1 MIIKNLEGIKKQV
14 VFLSWS
20 LWGGGQEKF
29 LFYLAKHLNP
39 AYFEP
44 HVVYSNQPE
53 NRPVEP
59 DPSISIHFLNLSST
73 AASLANTAGQQNR
86 PVFQNILRHVFRRL
100 PTSVKDKLKS
110 YRNRIFSKF
119 FNLLNPVPQ
128 SISADQEPLHSSE
141 IILKSIFVSLTYAF
155 ALRKVLAQLRV
166 DAVIVAM
173 QEGPTIQ
180 AWLNKIHDT
189 HNYISYL
196 CIPESIYL
204 AFLYREPE
212 QLLVEK
218 WLFENACRAAK
229 TVIVPN
235 EWMRADI
242 EREFGIDHKS
252 IRIIPNAIDCQ
263 QVLAM
268 SEIPISGHIN
278 LSGKTVFVQLA
289 RLDPQKNHELTIES
303 CDILRKKLDNFLIL
317 VIGDGTEK
325 AKIKK
330 MVYKRNLSN
339 YIHFF
344 GDMKNPYP
352 YLKIARASI
361 LTSRFEASPL
371 VLLDSLLLGAV
382 PVCVDCI
389 AGPRDILCDGK
400 YGILVPPND
409 PNAFAEAMYRIAT
422 DDQLH
427 YELKSLGMPRAFE
440 FDISIFV
447 KQWEEVLCS
456 GNGSETHP

>member
-1 MIIKNLEGIKKQV
+1 MTIKKSEQTKKQV
-14 VFLSWS
+14 VFFTWS
-20 LWGGGQEKF
+20 LWGGGQEK
-29 LFYLAKHLNP
+29 LLLYLAKHINP

-44 HVVYSNQPE
+44 HIVYSNQPE

-59 DPSISIHFLNLSST
+59 ELSITTHCLMNST
-73 AASLANTAGQQNR
+73 APSSANTSGQQNR
-86 PVFQNILRHVFRRL
+86 HGFQSMLSRIFHRL
-100 PTSVKDKLKS
+100 PTSVKDKLRS

-128 SISADQEPLHSSE
+128 LISADQKLLHTSGMIS
-141 IILKSIFVSLTYAF
+141 KSIVVSLNYAF
-155 ALRKVLAQLRV
+155 ALRKVLSQLSSS
-166 DAVIVAM
+166 AIIVAM

-204 AFLYREPE
+204 PFLYRDPE
-212 QLLVEK
+212 QLQVEK
-218 WLFENACRAAK
+218 WLFTNACRAAK
-229 TVIVPN
+229 TIIVPN
-235 EWMRADI
+235 DWMRTDI
-242 EREFGIDHKS
+242 EKEFGIDHKS

-263 QVLAM
+263 QVLNMSAM
-268 SEIPISGHIN
+268 PMSGHIN

-289 RLDPQKNHELTIES
+289 RLDFQKNHELMVEA
-303 CDILRKKLDNFLIL
+303 CDILRNKLNDFLIL
-317 VIGDGTEK
+317 VIGDGTERV
-325 AKIKK
+325 KIEK
-330 MVYKRNLSN
+330 MVYERNLSN
-339 YIHFF
+339 YIKFL

-371 VLLDSLLLGAV
+371 ALLDSLLLGAV
-382 PVCVDCI
+382 PVSVDCI
-389 AGPRDILCDGK
+389 TGPRDILDHGK

-409 PNAFAEAMYRIAT
+409 PNAFAEAIYCIAT

-427 YELKSLGMPRAFE
+427 DKLKSQGMPRAFE
-440 FDISIFV
+440 FDISNFV

-456 GNGSETHP
+456 GNNSETHS

>member
-1 MIIKNLEGIKKQV
+1 VG
-14 VFLSWS
+14 
-20 LWGGGQEKF
+20 
-29 LFYLAKHLNP
+29 
-39 AYFEP
+39 
-44 HVVYSNQPE
+44 
-53 NRPVEP
+53 
-59 DPSISIHFLNLSST
+59 
-73 AASLANTAGQQNR
+73 
-86 PVFQNILRHVFRRL
+86 
-100 PTSVKDKLKS
+100 
-110 YRNRIFSKF
+110 
-119 FNLLNPVPQ
+119 
-128 SISADQEPLHSSE
+128 QEPLHTSGMIS
-141 IILKSIFVSLTYAF
+141 KSIVASLNYAF
-155 ALRKVLAQLRV
+155 ALRKVLSQLRK

-204 AFLYREPE
+204 PLLYRDPE

-218 WLFENACRAAK
+218 WLFTNACRAAK

-235 EWMRADI
+235 EWMCADI
-242 EREFGIDHKS
+242 ENEFGIDHKS

-263 QVLAM
+263 QVLNM
-268 SEIPISGHIN
+268 STIPISGHIS
-278 LSGKTVFVQLA
+278 LSGKTLFVQLA
-289 RLDPQKNHELTIES
+289 RLDFQKNHELMVEA
-303 CDILRKKLDNFLIL
+303 CDILRKKLNNFLIL
-317 VIGDGTEK
+317 VIGDGTER
-325 AKIKK
+325 AKIEK
-330 MVYKRNLSN
+330 MVHERKLSN
-339 YIHFF
+339 YIQFL

-382 PVCVDCI
+382 PVSVDCI
-389 AGPRDILCDGK
+389 AGPCDILEHGK
-400 YGILVPPND
+400 YGILVPSND

-427 YELKSLGMPRAFE
+427 NKLKSMGMQRAFE

-456 GNGSETHP
+456 DDNSETHS